1 MTDVPRR
8 PRKTRRRW
16 VVPAMISTAALV
28 IGIGAVGVVIALQ
41 PSDPV
46 DAATSTPAPT
56 DPAAEPDV
64 AETPEAEPEFEL
76 VITESLGGG
85 LVGGETMALS
95 GTGLSQ
101 VATVM
106 VAGQPVDATITE
118 TTIEFTMPR
127 SERYVAGPV
136 EVAFM
141 SGTGETLATAPY
153 EYRVETPVDA
163 QMEYA
168 FRHWQDYNLADW
180 GTFNPS
186 GGDCMNFVSQTLFAR
201 GWQMTDNWYSYD
213 GGTRFTSAWVYVPT
227 FDNWL
232 RTEAPNG
239 VEYVPFEQRDRLK
252 VGDIVVFDF
261 NNNGTPDHIQIVSA
275 VEVVDG
281 ETKIKMV
288 GHNRDSDYRD
298 LDETLTVDH
307 PGGVGWFYSVPT
319 V

>member
-1 MTDVPRR
+1 MVT
-8 PRKTRRRW
+8 
-16 VVPAMISTAALV
+16 TAALV
-28 IGIGAVGVVIALQ
+28 LTVGVVGVVLALQ
-41 PSDPV
+41 PSEPV
-46 DAATSTPAPT
+46 DAATSTPSPTVEPAP
-56 DPAAEPDV
+56 
-64 AETPEAEPEFEL
+64 AETAEPEPEPAFEL
-76 VITESLGGG
+76 VVPDALGGS
-85 LVGGETMALS
+85 LVGGETVAFTGTALDE
-95 GTGLSQ
+95 
-101 VATVM
+101 VVTVT
-106 VAGQPVDATITE
+106 VGGQAVDATITE
-118 TTIEFTMPR
+118 GSIEFAAPR
-127 SERYVAGPV
+127 SERYTAGAVEIVFADSSGEALASATYQYRVSGPV
-136 EVAFM
+136 
-141 SGTGETLATAPY
+141 
-153 EYRVETPVDA
+153 DQ

-168 FRHWQDYNLADW
+168 FKHWQDYNLVDW

-307 PGGVGWFYSVPT
+307 PGGVGWFYRVPSV
-319 V
+319 